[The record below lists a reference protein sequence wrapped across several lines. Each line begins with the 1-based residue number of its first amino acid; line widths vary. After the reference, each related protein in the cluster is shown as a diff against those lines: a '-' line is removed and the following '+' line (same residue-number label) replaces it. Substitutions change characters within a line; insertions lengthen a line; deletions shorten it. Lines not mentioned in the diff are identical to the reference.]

1 MNVLLSPRFE
11 VFECFRRLALSS
23 LLVLFAN
30 EEEPATQMVAGL
42 IERVRPH
49 LVAFTIL
56 TTRDTDPS
64 DTGLELLSHD
74 KFVVTHAGPPRFNWH
89 LHTLGRGR

>member
-1 MNVLLSPRFE
+1 MKRLDDMTVRFT
-11 VFECFRRLALSS
+11 RLIRCHSDLHIINKDGK
-23 LLVLFAN
+23 F
-30 EEEPATQMVAGL
+30 MVGSKPHL
-42 IERVRPH
+42 RIEIIKPH

-56 TTRDTDPS
+56 ATRDTDPS

-89 LHTLGRGR
+89 LHTLRRGR